1 LQLIRNSSTPLAIG
15 GLSYWLIFG
24 GTFGG
29 SLSWLHQTIGHLF
42 LIGLIAGAGW
52 YLWRKNA
59 RIEVQTPR
67 TALCILLG
75 LILADK
81 FVRALLGQSWNS
93 GEDFANSVTGVVM
106 FVLLLNIWPPNPWP
120 PNPVRDRTEL
130 ITVCVSGVVIST
142 LVGMVLMFVKHDQ
155 ELVYPLGSK
164 VLMAGLLTLAIPLAM
179 GRLRSL
185 FQSDPD
191 GKAHKTFW
199 LSSAVILA
207 AGLIL
212 TRSAIA
218 VVLLPFALVLPLVL
232 DNKRR
237 GQVAAALGLTVA
249 TLGVALYFGASGP
262 LAGISALARVRSMIQ
277 GGPDS
282 TQSWDNRVRY
292 WSGALPA
299 IAERPLGGWG
309 SGQVGLTYPPFR
321 IQRAGYAP
329 SGEVVSD
336 LHSVPLQWAYE
347 FGIVGL
353 TLRIAAFALL
363 LLPGY
368 SGKTR
373 QQKTAV
379 IAMGM
384 YGVFCLLHY
393 NLNNPA
399 TISMATLIAVMT
411 LNAPD
416 RWRLTIPASKRI
428 GLVLL
433 SVALALLSFQAR
445 LDYANYLLVRSDH
458 QAGNEGVESVLRAG
472 LMDSRGG
479 FYDAAAAFGIDKLT
493 RDSRRGPNYDQP
505 FLLEAA
511 GNHYR
516 RALDA
521 NPQSLQLTAAYGD
534 FLMRAKKPCDAIEI
548 LERAVSL
555 DFYFSL
561 SHFNLANAYAL
572 CGSASQAD
580 DEAGIAILTMPTLA
594 YSTQWRNDP
603 AFLGRALD
611 KSWEWVSSWKVARW
625 PADVEKFRRLDAFVQ
640 AVRAGPTAGHRRI
653 QIFLA
658 EQIAPGLISDP
669 FAYIFHRRS
678 PSYELT
684 RIEIDGLDSG
694 TWTPEGMG
702 QIKSLRPLRDPEIAA
717 AYQGR
722 SLDALMRSLDSPA
735 R

>member
-1 LQLIRNSSTPLAIG
+1 MQLSRNASTALAIV

-29 SLSWLHQTIGHLF
+29 SLSWLHQTIGHIF
-42 LIGLIAGAGW
+42 LVLVIAGAGR
-52 YLWRKNA
+52 YLWRKNL
-59 RIEVQTPR
+59 RVEIQRPP
-67 TALCILLG
+67 TALCVLLG
-75 LILADK
+75 LILADTL
-81 FVRALLGQSWNS
+81 VRALLRQSWNS
-93 GEDFANSVTGVVM
+93 AEDFANSVAGVVI
-106 FVLLLNIWPPNPWP
+106 FILLLNLLPD
-120 PNPVRDRTEL
+120 VDEL
-130 ITVCVSGVVIST
+130 ITVCVPAVVASA

-164 VLMAGLLTLAIPLAM
+164 VLMAGLLILAIPVAM
-179 GRLRSL
+179 GRLRTL
-185 FQSDPD
+185 FRSHPD
-191 GKAHKTFW
+191 RPAFKLFW
-199 LSSAVILA
+199 LSSALILA

-212 TRSAIA
+212 TRSAIGI
-218 VVLLPFALVLPLVL
+218 VLLPFALVLPLVL

-237 GQVAAALGLTVA
+237 GQVAAVLGLTVA
-249 TLGVALYFGASGP
+249 ILGAALYFGASGP
-262 LAGISALARVRSMIQ
+262 LSGVGSLARVRSMIQ
-277 GGPDS
+277 GGSDS

-299 IAERPLGGWG
+299 IAERPLAGWG

-347 FGIVGL
+347 FGLIGL
-353 TLRIAAFALL
+353 ILRVAAFGVLL
-363 LLPGY
+363 LLGY
-368 SGKTR
+368 SRKTL

-379 IAMGM
+379 VALSM

-411 LNAPD
+411 VNSPA
-416 RWRLTIPASKRI
+416 RWRLTIPASKRT

-445 LDYANYLLVRSDH
+445 QDYANYLLARSDH

-479 FYDAAAAFGIDKLT
+479 FYDAAAAFRIDKII
-493 RDSRRGPNYDQP
+493 RDSGRDTSPGTNDDQP
-505 FLLEAA
+505 FLLRAA
-511 GNHYR
+511 ENHYR

-521 NPQSLQLTAAYGD
+521 NPQSPQLTAAYGD
-534 FLMRAKKPCDAIEI
+534 FLMRAKRPCDAIAI

-561 SHFNLANAYAL
+561 SHFNLANAYAV
-572 CGSASQAD
+572 CRSGSQAA

-603 AFLGRALD
+603 AFLEHALD
-611 KSWEWVSSWKVARW
+611 KSWEWISGWKVARW
-625 PADVEKFRRLDAFVQ
+625 PADVEKFRRLDAFIQ
-640 AVRAGPTAGHRRI
+640 AVRSKPTAGQRRV
-653 QIFLA
+653 QIFLS
-658 EQIAPGLISDP
+658 EQIAPGLTSDP
-669 FAYIFHRRS
+669 FAYILQRRS
-678 PSYELT
+678 PSFGLT
-684 RIEIDGLDSG
+684 RIEIDGLDTG

-702 QIKSLRPLRDPEIAA
+702 QIKSLRPLRYPEIAA
-717 AYQGR
+717 AYQDR
-722 SLDALMRSLDSPA
+722 SLDALMRSLDSLA
-735 R
+735 RQ

>member
-1 LQLIRNSSTPLAIG
+1 VQLSRNASIALAIL

-29 SLSWLHQTIGHLF
+29 SLSWLHQTIGHIF
-42 LIGLIAGAGW
+42 LVVVIAGAGW
-52 YLWRKNA
+52 YLCRKNL
-59 RIEVQTPR
+59 RVEIQRPP
-67 TALCILLG
+67 TALCVLLG
-75 LILADK
+75 LILADS
-81 FVRALLGQSWNS
+81 FVRALLRQSWNS
-93 GEDFANSVTGVVM
+93 TEDFANSVAGVVI
-106 FVLLLNIWPPNPWP
+106 FILLLNLA
-120 PNPVRDRTEL
+120 RDVNEL
-130 ITVCVSGVVIST
+130 ATICLTAVVVCA

-179 GRLRSL
+179 GRLRTL
-185 FQSDPD
+185 FRSNPD
-191 GKAHKTFW
+191 RPAHKLFW
-199 LSSAVILA
+199 LSSALILA

-218 VVLLPFALVLPLVL
+218 MVLLPFALVLPLVL

-237 GQVAAALGLTVA
+237 GQVAVALGLTVA
-249 TLGVALYFGASGP
+249 ILGAALYFGASGP
-262 LAGISALARVRSMIQ
+262 LASVSSLARVRSMIQ
-277 GGPDS
+277 GGSDS

-292 WSGALPA
+292 WNGALPA
-299 IAERPLGGWG
+299 IAERPLAGWG

-347 FGIVGL
+347 FGLVGL
-353 TLRIAAFALL
+353 TLRVAAFGVL

-368 SGKTR
+368 FRRTP

-379 IAMGM
+379 IALGM
-384 YGVFCLLHY
+384 YGAFCLLHY

-411 LNAPD
+411 VNAPA
-416 RWRLTIPASKRI
+416 RWRPTIPASKRT

-445 LDYANYLLVRSDH
+445 LDYANYLLARSNR

-479 FYDAAAAFGIDKLT
+479 FYDAAAAFRIDKII
-493 RDSRRGPNYDQP
+493 RDSGHDTSPGARNDQP
-505 FLLEAA
+505 FLLRAA
-511 GNHYR
+511 ENHYR

-521 NPQSLQLTAAYGD
+521 NPQFPQLTAAYGD
-534 FLMRAKKPCDAIEI
+534 FLMRAKRPCDAIEI

-561 SHFNLANAYAL
+561 SHFNLANAYAV
-572 CGSASQAD
+572 CRSGSQAA

-603 AFLGRALD
+603 AFLEHALD
-611 KSWEWVSSWKVARW
+611 KSWEWVSAWKVARW
-625 PADVEKFRRLDAFVQ
+625 PADVEKFRRLGAFVQ
-640 AVRAGPTAGHRRI
+640 AVRAGPTAGQRRV
-653 QIFLA
+653 QIFLS

-669 FAYIFHRRS
+669 FAYIFRRRS
-678 PSYELT
+678 PSFGLT
-684 RIEIDGLDSG
+684 RIEIDGLDTG

-702 QIKSLRPLRDPEIAA
+702 QIKSLRPLRDTEIAA
-717 AYQGR
+717 AYQDR
-722 SLDALMRSLDSPA
+722 NLDALMHSLDSPA
-735 R
+735 RQ

>member
-1 LQLIRNSSTPLAIG
+1 LQLSRNASIALALV

-29 SLSWLHQTIGHLF
+29 SLSWLHPAIGHLF
-42 LIGLIAGAGW
+42 LIVSIAGAGW
-52 YLWRKNA
+52 YLWRNPGVEIQ
-59 RIEVQTPR
+59 RPP

-75 LILADK
+75 LILAEK
-81 FVRALLGQSWNS
+81 FVRALLHQSWNS
-93 GEDFANSVTGVVM
+93 TEDFASSVAGLVI
-106 FVLLLNIWPPNPWP
+106 FILLLNISSLNPSL
-120 PNPVRDRTEL
+120 NPIPDVNQLT
-130 ITVCVSGVVIST
+130 TVCVPAVVASA

-164 VLMAGLLTLAIPLAM
+164 ILMAGLLTLAIPLAM
-179 GRLRSL
+179 GRFSEAQGARRLL
-185 FQSDPD
+185 
-191 GKAHKTFW
+191 W
-199 LSSAVILA
+199 LGSALILA
-207 AGLIL
+207 VALVL
-212 TRSAIA
+212 TRSAVAI
-218 VVLLPFALVLPLVL
+218 VLLPFAVALPLVL
-232 DNKRR
+232 GNKKR
-237 GQVAAALGLTVA
+237 GRMVAALGLTLVI
-249 TLGVALYFGASGP
+249 LGGALYSTRF
-262 LAGISALARVRSMIQ
+262 R
-277 GGPDS
+277 GGTDS

-299 IAERPLGGWG
+299 IAERPLAGWG
-309 SGQVGLTYPPFR
+309 SGQVGLAYPPFR

-347 FGIVGL
+347 FGFIGL
-353 TLRIAAFALL
+353 TLRVAAFGVL

-368 SGKTR
+368 SRKTL

-379 IAMGM
+379 VALGM

-399 TISMATLIAVMT
+399 TIAMATLIAVMT
-411 LNAPD
+411 VNVPAP
-416 RWRLTIPASKRI
+416 WRLTIPASKRT

-433 SVALALLSFQAR
+433 SVALAFLSFQGR
-445 LDYANYLLVRSDH
+445 LDYANYLLARSNH

-479 FYDAAAAFGIDKLT
+479 FYDAVAAFRIDQVFG
-493 RDSRRGPNYDQP
+493 DSGQDTSPGTDFDRP
-505 FLLEAA
+505 FLLRAA
-511 GNHYR
+511 ENHYR

-521 NPQSLQLTAAYGD
+521 NPQSPQLTAAYGD
-534 FLMRAKKPCDAIEI
+534 FLMRAKRPCDAIQI

-561 SHFNLANAYAL
+561 SHFNLANAYAV
-572 CGSASQAD
+572 CRHGSQAA

-594 YSTQWRNDP
+594 YATQWRSDP
-603 AFLGRALD
+603 AFLEHALD
-611 KSWEWVSSWKVARW
+611 KSWEWINGWKVARW

-640 AVRAGPTAGHRRI
+640 AVRSKPTAGQRRV
-653 QIFLA
+653 QIFLS

-669 FAYIFHRRS
+669 FAYIFQRRS
-678 PSYELT
+678 PSFGLT
-684 RIEIDGLDSG
+684 RIEIDGLDTG

-702 QIKSLRPLRDPEIAA
+702 QMKSLRPLRYPEITA
-717 AYQGR
+717 AYREGG
-722 SLDALMRSLDSPA
+722 LDALMRSLDSPA
-735 R
+735 RR